1 MKKIK
6 ILLFFIVFG
15 IAGLAVNKV
24 VSDNQKLDKRAKRS
38 QVNWKIDNQGYWR
51 KLIADGVVLGNP
63 DVKVAVATYTGS
75 KIMSP
80 MAVTEN
86 SPDVPVTDEG
96 SSTQSENSIFVDRN
110 AEDIALNSNNSTS
123 PSGPPSYGAD
133 YLYTF
138 DFAETWDGSI
148 HGPAGDNQ
156 GDPAAC
162 IGTDG
167 RWYVGFIYNS
177 GQSVSYSDDQ
187 GQSWTR
193 VQVSPKPGN
202 GFNDMCD
209 KNHLWI
215 DTKEGSPYENY
226 LYDAWTDFGGG
237 FDNQI
242 VLKRSIDKGL
252 TWDAKQNI
260 SSGVNAGSHCQGVNL
275 ATGPNGEVYAAFAVY
290 DGGALIEK
298 AIGFCKSTNG
308 GESFEDAYR
317 AIDNI
322 HGIRA
327 EGVPQNMRTASF
339 PAMDV
344 DISGGTYDGNIYIV
358 WPNRGVPGINTGS
371 DIDVYMIRSTDGGDT
386 WDAPVR
392 INQDKIGEGKTH
404 YQPWISVDPANGVI
418 SVVFYDNRN
427 TAANQAEA
435 WVATSS
441 NGGETWED
449 FKVSDVLFTPSPIPG
464 MANGYFGDYLGI
476 SSYNGHVYP
485 TWTDNRSGH
494 AMTYVSPFIT
504 IVAAAPYA
512 LTADMSQET
521 GICNLAWNHDQGSGF
536 KYYKVYRDG
545 VFLDTTLNMTFIDT
559 LPDYAYV
566 TYGVTAFYGEGN
578 ESVKAEVKTQYG
590 TSQAVFTPDTI
601 VKNLNISSVGTELMK
616 ISNEGTLYLTYS
628 MSPFFTTGNR
638 ASHDFK
644 DAKGG
649 GDEYIHR
656 VTISNLDNGSA
667 ANGYSDYS
675 NLSALIKAG
684 ESYTISVRNGFPY
697 PGDRCA
703 TWVDWNNNGEFD
715 EPAVELL
722 SDNEGRIF
730 TGTINAPLGLDQD
743 LIRMRVR
750 LVGPDETLKPE
761 GDTKYGEVED
771 YSFAIV
777 SWLDV
782 DPDNDTVQVG
792 DSIMVVMT
800 FDDAEMD
807 PGTYTTDLTFK
818 ISDLGN
824 TSKRVHVIMNVTDL
838 EVTASASVNEA
849 CEGSEIQ
856 LFVGTTGGSG
866 NFAYHWHSI
875 PEGFTSTDQNP
886 VFAADESRDYIV
898 EVKDGMVSM
907 FDTVTVTV
915 FANPDVNI
923 GEDIIICGEGSVEL
937 DAGNEGASFLW
948 STEET
953 TQTVTIAEP
962 AGSGVKTIWV
972 QVTNDHGCV
981 NSDTTIINFSALP
994 VIDLGNDTAFCAQ
1007 GGDEIILDAGNE
1019 GSSYDW
1025 STGDD
1030 SQTLTINKDNFDYG
1044 VQNVSVE
1051 VTTEDGCS
1059 STAEVSVELKDCTTI
1074 GENGANLSFDVYPN
1088 PNSGSFTIELNSNG
1102 SEMVTVKIVS
1112 VTGALVYNRVVE
1124 VNGVSKQFIDLDDYS
1139 KGVYTVSVYGDNY
1152 QINKKIVIR

>member
-1 MKKIK
+1 MKKFK
-6 ILLFFIVFG
+6 ILLFLIVFG
-15 IAGLAVNKV
+15 IAGLTVNKV

-51 KLIADGVVLGNP
+51 KLIAEGVVLGNP
-63 DVKVAVATYTGS
+63 DVKVAAATYTGS

-80 MAVTEN
+80 MSITED
-86 SPDVPVTDEG
+86 SPDVPVTDVG

-138 DFAETWDGSI
+138 DFAETWDGNI
-148 HGPAGDNQ
+148 HGPAGDND

-187 GQSWTR
+187 GQTWTR

-237 FDNQI
+237 FDNE
-242 VLKRSIDKGL
+242 VVFKRSTDKGVS
-252 TWDAKQNI
+252 WDAKINL

-275 ATGPNGEVYAAFAVY
+275 SSGPNGEVYATFAVY
-290 DGGALIEK
+290 DGGALIER
-298 AIGFCKSTNG
+298 AMGFCKSLDG
-308 GESFEDAYR
+308 GETWEPAFR

-322 HGIRA
+322 HGVRA
-327 EGVPQNMRTASF
+327 DGVPQNMRTASF
-339 PAMDV
+339 PSMDV
-344 DISGGTYDGNIYIV
+344 DISGGAYNGNIYIV
-358 WPNRGVPGINTGS
+358 WPNRGVPGINAGP

-386 WDAPVR
+386 WDDPIR
-392 INQDKIGEGKTH
+392 INQDKLGEGKTH

-418 SVVFYDNRN
+418 SVIFYDNRN

-464 MANGYFGDYLGI
+464 MASGYFGDYLGI

-494 AMTYVSPFIT
+494 AMTYVSPFFT
-504 IVAAAPYA
+504 IVVSAPYG
-512 LTADMSQET
+512 LIADMTQET
-521 GICNLAWNHDQGSGF
+521 GICNLTWNHNQGTGF
-536 KYYKVYRDG
+536 EYYNIYRNG
-545 VFLDTTLNMTFIDT
+545 VFLDTTSSMTYVDT
-559 LPDYAYV
+559 LSDYAYV
-566 TYGVTAFYGEGN
+566 TYGVSAFYGEGN
-578 ESVKAEVKTQYG
+578 ESVQVEAKTQYG
-590 TSQAVFTPDTI
+590 TSLSVFSPDTI
-601 VKNLNISSVGTELMK
+601 IKNLNVNSVGTELMK
-616 ISNEGTLYLTYS
+616 ISNKGTLYLSYT
-628 MSPFFTTGNR
+628 MSPFFTTSNR
-638 ASHDFK
+638 ANHEFK
-644 DAKGG
+644 AAKGG

-656 VTISNLDNGSA
+656 VSVSNLDNGSA

-675 NLSALIKAG
+675 NLSAIIKAG
-684 ESYTISVRNGFPY
+684 EHYTISVRNGFPY

-703 TWVDWNNNGEFD
+703 VWVDWNNNGEFD
-715 EPAVELL
+715 EPMVELS

-730 TGTINAPLGLDQD
+730 TGTINAPLGLNQD

-750 LVGPDETLKPE
+750 LAGPDETLKPE
-761 GDTKYGEVED
+761 GNTNYGEVED
-771 YSFAIV
+771 YSLAIV

-782 DPDNDTVQVG
+782 NPDKDTIQVG
-792 DSIMVVMT
+792 DSTMVVVT

-824 TSKRVHVIMNVTDL
+824 PSKKIHVIMNVTDL
-838 EVTASASVNEA
+838 EVTASASVNET
-849 CEGSEIQ
+849 CEGSEVQ
-856 LFVGTTGGSG
+856 LFAGTSGGSG
-866 NFAYHWHSI
+866 NFIFNWHSI
-875 PEGFTSTDQNP
+875 PEGFTSTEQNP

-907 FDTVTVTV
+907 FDTVAITV
-915 FANPDVNI
+915 FAHPDVNI
-923 GEDIIICGEGSVEL
+923 GDDIIICGEGSVEL

-948 STEET
+948 STAET

-962 AGSGVKTIWV
+962 AGSGEKTVWV

-981 NSDTTIINFSALP
+981 SSDTTIINFSALP
-994 VIDLGNDTAFCAQ
+994 VVDLGSDTAFCAQ
-1007 GGDEIILDAGNE
+1007 EGDQIILDAGNAA
-1019 GSSYDW
+1019 STYDW
-1025 STGDD
+1025 STGDTD
-1030 SQTLTINKDNFDYG
+1030 QTLTIDKDNFDYG
-1044 VQNVSVE
+1044 TQNISVE
-1051 VTTEDGCS
+1051 VTSADGCA
-1059 STAEVSVELKDCTTI
+1059 STGEVTVELKNCSSI
-1074 GENGANLSFDVYPN
+1074 GENSANLSFDVYPN
-1088 PNSGSFTIELNSNG
+1088 PNNGSFTIELNSNG
-1102 SEMVTVKIVS
+1102 SEMVTIKIVS
-1112 VTGALVYNRVVE
+1112 VTGALVYNRIVE
-1124 VNGVSKQFIDLDDYS
+1124 VNGENKQFIDLDDYS
-1139 KGVYTVSVYGDNY
+1139 KGVYTISVYGSDY
-1152 QINKKIVIR
+1152 QVNKKIVIR

>member
-51 KLIADGVVLGNP
+51 KLIAEGVVLGNP
-63 DVKVAVATYTGS
+63 DVKVAAATYTGS

-80 MAVTEN
+80 MAVTED

-177 GQSVSYSDDQ
+177 GQAVSYSDDQ
-187 GQSWTR
+187 GQTWTR

-237 FDNQI
+237 FDNQ
-242 VLKRSIDKGL
+242 VVFKRSTDNGES
-252 TWDAKQNI
+252 WDAKINL
-260 SSGVNAGSHCQGVNL
+260 SSAVNAGSHCQGVNL
-275 ATGPNGEVYAAFAVY
+275 SSGPNGEVYAAFAVY
-290 DGGALIEK
+290 DGGALIERSM
-298 AIGFCKSTNG
+298 GFCKSLDG
-308 GESFEDAYR
+308 GATFEPAYR

-322 HGIRA
+322 HGVRA
-327 EGVPQNMRTASF
+327 DGVPQNMRTASF

-358 WPNRGVPGINTGS
+358 WPNRGVPGINAGP

-449 FKVSDVLFTPSPIPG
+449 FKVSDVSFTPSPIPG

-494 AMTYVSPFIT
+494 AMTYVSPFVT
-504 IVAAAPYA
+504 IVVAAPYA

-578 ESVKAEVKTQYG
+578 ESVEAEVKTQYG

-601 VKNLNISSVGTELMK
+601 VKNLNINSVGTELMK
-616 ISNEGTLYLTYS
+616 ISNEGTLYLAYS
-628 MSPFFTTGNR
+628 MSPFFTTSNR

-644 DAKGG
+644 AAKGG
-649 GDEYIHR
+649 GDEHIHR

-675 NLSALIKAG
+675 NLSAVIKAG

-849 CEGSEIQ
+849 CEGSEVQ

-866 NFAYHWHSI
+866 NFTYQWHSI

-886 VFAADESRDYIV
+886 VFTADESHDYIV

-907 FDTVTVTV
+907 FDTVAITV
-915 FANPDVNI
+915 FVNPDVNI

-962 AGSGVKTIWV
+962 AGSGEKTIWV

-1007 GGDEIILDAGNE
+1007 GGDQIILDAGNE

-1030 SQTLTINKDNFDYG
+1030 SQTLTIDKDNFGYG
-1044 VQNVSVE
+1044 VQNISVE

-1074 GENGANLSFDVYPN
+1074 GENGASLSFDVYPN

-1102 SEMVTVKIVS
+1102 SEMVTVKMVS
-1112 VTGALVYNRVVE
+1112 ITGGLVYNRVVE
-1124 VNGVSKQFIDLDDYS
+1124 VNGVSKQFIDLDDFS